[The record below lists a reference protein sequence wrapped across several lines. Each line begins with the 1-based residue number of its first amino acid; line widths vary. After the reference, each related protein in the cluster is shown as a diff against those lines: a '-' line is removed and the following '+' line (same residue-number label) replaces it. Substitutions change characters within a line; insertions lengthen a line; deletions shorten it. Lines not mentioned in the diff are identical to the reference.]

1 MEQGNDNLI
10 KSIEML
16 LTNNSALNYIGTP
29 IKLGQLEHGSNETQV
44 NENVQHPR
52 KYQCAVVYW
61 PRKQNEFI
69 TRVKQHCRKICDQH
83 KCERQQQE

>member
-44 NENVQHPR
+44 NENVQ
-52 KYQCAVVYW
+52 CV
-61 PRKQNEFI
+61 FI
-69 TRVKQHCRKICDQH
+69 IYYLLLFIDSDSLIGFS
-83 KCERQQQE
+83 